1 MKKPPGISKEQW
13 GEYQRVIK
21 LSLDVA
27 SRSLDAIAEA
37 NFQAGQI
44 TERYRIIKL
53 LEPLTK
59 HNEGCYYKRQLA
71 CGLGDCSAWD
81 YAYAVALIKGEISE

>member
-44 TERYRIIKL
+44 SERYRIIKL
-53 LEPLTK
+53 LEPMAK
-59 HNEGCYYKRQLA
+59 HSESCYYKRQLA
-71 CGLGDCSAWD
+71 CTWEDCAVGSYR
-81 YAYAVALIKGEISE
+81 YAIELIKGERSE

>member
-37 NFQAGQI
+37 NFQAGEI
-44 TERYRIIKL
+44 NERERIIKL
-53 LEPLTK
+53 LMTK
-59 HNEGCYYKRQLA
+59 KVVRIDALGSLVFVNCDTLEVEYLD
-71 CGLGDCSAWD
+71 GLKGDH
-81 YAYAVALIKGEISE
+81 K